1 MKKVGIITIHNSSNY
16 GASLQSYALF
26 EYIRE
31 QGVDC
36 EIIDVHRPVNEDYV
50 YERNYKSFRNNP
62 FTLKKRVRN
71 FIRTLLRE
79 KTQIFTSPLAE
90 QRFNTF
96 NAAIHYSRPY
106 TRLSELKKNPPIY
119 DLYISGSDQLWN
131 PAQPYCLEPYFLT
144 FVPEG
149 KKKISYA
156 TSIGITELT
165 KLEKNRFKEWLA
177 SYDAISVREKQAQ
190 QLLNSFVGK
199 EVITVAD
206 PTFLLDVQQWK
217 DLARYPEIRDKY
229 IAVFLLSSNPK
240 LIQYAIRL
248 RQESGYKLI
257 FLKQK
262 QLQNSNNYIVDNE
275 IGPQEFLGYLGNA
288 SLVVTDSFHGTVFS
302 ILMGADNL
310 FSYIHPNNKRGS
322 RIIDLLETFGM
333 EDHLLPVDLNVSFA
347 QLQSLRIDH
356 SQKAIVIEK
365 EKQRSR
371 DFLDKWIR

>member
-1 MKKVGIITIHNSSNY
+1 M
-16 GASLQSYALF
+16 
-26 EYIRE
+26 
-31 QGVDC
+31 
-36 EIIDVHRPVNEDYV
+36 
-50 YERNYKSFRNNP
+50 
-62 FTLKKRVRN
+62 
-71 FIRTLLRE
+71 
-79 KTQIFTSPLAE
+79 
-90 QRFNTF
+90 
-96 NAAIHYSRPY
+96 
-106 TRLSELKKNPPIY
+106 
-119 DLYISGSDQLWN
+119 
-131 PAQPYCLEPYFLT
+131 
-144 FVPEG
+144 
-149 KKKISYA
+149 
-156 TSIGITELT
+156 
-165 KLEKNRFKEWLA
+165 EKNRFKEWLA